1 MPEAKTNSSAQHY
14 ILRSTLNG
22 VTTLTMNRPKRLNG
36 WSMEMMDELKAA
48 FKEAAAD
55 DNTKALVLTGTDPYY
70 CAGVNLGGSMKLGHP
85 QALHDSIVEH
95 NQALFEAFLDFPK
108 PFLVAANG
116 PAIGAAV
123 TSATLA
129 DGIIASNKATFS
141 TPFAA
146 LGVSP
151 EGCSSVHFE
160 TLMGAR
166 NADRMLGEDG
176 WKPTAAEAK
185 AAGLVQY
192 TADHENLMS
201 EAQRIA
207 EEWIANGATRKF
219 RGPGELDTLKAVNA
233 KESIGVA
240 DSFLSAPFMQA
251 QFKFLWSKNKRGP
264 AVMFF
269 TMWASRPLWSQLLS
283 K

>member
-1 MPEAKTNSSAQHY
+1 MSDTTTSASGQV
-14 ILRSTLNG
+14 IISKLNG

-36 WSMEMMDELKAA
+36 WSLDLMDELKATFQSLA
-48 FKEAAAD
+48 HD
-55 DNTKALVLTGTDPYY
+55 DETKVLILTGADPYY

-85 QALHDSIVEH
+85 QELHDMIVEN
-95 NQALFEAFLDFPK
+95 NQAWFEAFLDFPK
-108 PFLVAANG
+108 PFLIAANG

-129 DGIIASNKATFS
+129 DAIIASEKATFS

-146 LGVSP
+146 LGVCP

-160 TLMGAR
+160 RIMGAR
-166 NADRMLGEDG
+166 NADRMLGEEG

-185 AAGLVQY
+185 AAGMVLEVV
-192 TADHENLMS
+192 AHDKLLD
-201 EAQRIA
+201 EAQRLA
-207 EEWIANGATRKF
+207 EQWITDGAVRKY
-219 RGPGELDTLKAVNA
+219 RDPAELNELKAVNA

-264 AVMFF
+264 AAMFF
-269 TMWASRPLWSQLLS
+269 GMWASRPLWSKLL
-283 K
+283 KNG

>member
-1 MPEAKTNSSAQHY
+1 MGDTKTSTSEKQY
-14 ILRSTLNG
+14 ILRAKLNG

-48 FKEAAAD
+48 FKQAAQD
-55 DNTKALVLTGTDPYY
+55 DETKALVLTGADPYY

-129 DGIIASNKATFS
+129 DGIIASEKATFS

-160 TLMGAR
+160 TLMGQR
-166 NADRMLGEDG
+166 NAQRMLGEDG
-176 WKPTAAEAK
+176 WKPTAAEAN

-192 TADHENLMS
+192 TASHDTLMS
-201 EAQRIA
+201 EAQRVA

-219 RGPGELDTLKAVNA
+219 RGPGELDALKAVNA

-264 AVMFF
+264 AAMFLA
-269 TMWASRPLWSQLLS
+269 MWASRPLWSQLL
-283 K
+283 KK